1 MSIRYGRAMKAI
13 LESILDLQSR
23 PEVISSIYIDLF
35 AHKYRKAL
43 REMRQVRQVTQIRE
57 FHARYRLQTGQIPA
71 GNPVTLAAIQA
82 AKDEKVSCVPLN
94 EL

>member
-57 FHARYRLQTGQIPA
+57 FQERGHLQTGKITVANPA
-71 GNPVTLAAIQA
+71 TLAAIQA
-82 AKDEKVSCVPLN
+82 AKNENVSRVPLN